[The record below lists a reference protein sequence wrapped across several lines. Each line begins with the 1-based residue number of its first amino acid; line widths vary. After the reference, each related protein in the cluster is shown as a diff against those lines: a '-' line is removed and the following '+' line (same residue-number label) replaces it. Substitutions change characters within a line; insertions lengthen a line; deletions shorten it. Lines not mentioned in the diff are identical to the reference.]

1 MIFLHVIRIQGVFTY
16 HDKNET
22 TLDNHPYTVE
32 KVQYYESQ
40 GVAWSL
46 RNKRPEKLKD
56 SLKEVEDLL
65 LVYKCIKSQWLTR
78 DVLQIVLNNGII
90 ISIAVSVCTGDIDRI
105 QVDKTLVG
113 KLSSETVS
121 DVLLTDRYVVFAHE
135 DKPQVDYIYF
145 LKRTVEKRL
154 EKLSAFDPQMSQ
166 TELPGPVGRRLDRRL
181 VCNAHRDIVLAWW
194 PTASE
199 EPWPWSPMIGD
210 RERCNLVLL
219 LVTGTQLE
227 LLSYVRTECDPVAV
241 RYSMVQPHQI
251 LTVEQLQSPAGDLN
265 ANLCVYECGRSKVIV
280 KVSMVTIPLKCKLSC
295 CERSPQ
301 EDKTLMGCTDG
312 KLAIFD
318 GHTKLTKVISCSL
331 TPKLIRWHPSGT
343 VVIVADSKAQIQV
356 YDQSLNLLLCQLV
369 AEDPTQQKTL
379 QLATF
384 LKSLSTLGELCW
396 NPPLDDA
403 ELSTGSHCD
412 SAFLMFERGPMML
425 LQYHLGAMCQGQL
438 TPLMLGNEFI
448 KHRQFHEAINLLKSL
463 NWNIE
468 GAICYASVSAIVNQ
482 MLRMPLN
489 ATRESHLEAALG
501 AFYMPKVAHSEL
513 VIVEYRDPMS
523 HLARRFFH
531 HLLRYSRY
539 DKAFLLAVDIGAR
552 DLFMDLH
559 YMAEEKGEMALAK
572 VALKK
577 AKQITAD
584 VLGTDE
590 IPGYDADEVSDASD
604 TDSADNFYSSGE
616 ESDVGA
622 PPSEP
627 PPRPPRE
634 GYIPSLGK
642 RPPPP
647 IPTEAG
653 DGNSSVDS
661 RFVPKTW
668 REGRQL
674 ENTNQP
680 PYMNLSDAELH
691 DLEDQLAA
699 QMVGDYTR
707 SLLEEPILP
716 PPPSHADG
724 NTQGDTSASSVKVIH
739 FGMV

>member
-1 MIFLHVIRIQGVFTY
+1 M
-16 HDKNET
+16 
-22 TLDNHPYTVE
+22 
-32 KVQYYESQ
+32 
-40 GVAWSL
+40 
-46 RNKRPEKLKD
+46 
-56 SLKEVEDLL
+56 
-65 LVYKCIKSQWLTR
+65 
-78 DVLQIVLNNGII
+78 
-90 ISIAVSVCTGDIDRI
+90 AVSVETGDIDRI

-135 DKPQVDYIYF
+135 DKPYLDYIYF

-154 EKLSAFDPQMSQ
+154 EKLSAFDPQISQ
-166 TELPGPVGRRLDRRL
+166 TELPGPLGRRLDRKL
-181 VCNAHRDIVLAWW
+181 VCNVHSDIVLAWW

-227 LLSYVRTECDPVAV
+227 LLSYVRTDCDPVSV

-251 LTVEQLQSPAGDLN
+251 LSIEQLQSAGDLN
-265 ANLCVYECGRSKVIV
+265 AHLCVYECGRSKIV

-295 CERSPQ
+295 FERSPQ
-301 EDKTLMGCTDG
+301 EDRTLMGCTSG
-312 KLAIFD
+312 QLALFD
-318 GHTKLTKVISCSL
+318 SHTKLTKVISCSL

-356 YDQSLNLLLCQLV
+356 FDQSLNLLHSQLV
-369 AEDPTQQKTL
+369 AENPGPQKTL
-379 QLATF
+379 QLTTC
-384 LKSLSTLGELCW
+384 LKSLSTLGDVCW
-396 NPPLDDA
+396 NPPLDDTD
-403 ELSTGSHCD
+403 LSTGSHCD
-412 SAFLMFERGPMML
+412 SAFIMFERGPMML
-425 LQYHLGAMCQGQL
+425 LQYHLGRMSQGQL
-438 TPLMLGNEFI
+438 TPLMLINEFI
-448 KHRQFHEAINLLKSL
+448 KQRQFSEAINLLKSL
-463 NWNIE
+463 NWNVE
-468 GAICYASVSAIVNQ
+468 GAICYASLSAIVNQ
-482 MLRMPLN
+482 MLRMPLD

-501 AFYMPKVAHSEL
+501 AFYTPRVAHSEL

-531 HLLRYSRY
+531 LLLRYSRY
-539 DKAFLLAVDIGAR
+539 DKAFLLAVDIGSR

-559 YMAEEKGEMALAK
+559 YVAEEKGEMALAR
-572 VALKK
+572 VAMKK

-590 IPGYDADEVSDASD
+590 IPGYDIDEASD
-604 TDSADNFYSSGE
+604 ESDNSADNFYSSGE
-616 ESDVGA
+616 DSDDVA

-627 PPRPPRE
+627 PPRPPRV
-634 GYIPSLGK
+634 GYMPSLGK

-647 IPTEAG
+647 TPAQTVGGI
-653 DGNSSVDS
+653 SSVDS
-661 RFVPKTW
+661 RFVPKSW
-668 REGRQL
+668 REGTRR
-674 ENTNQP
+674 EKTHQP

-691 DLEDQLAA
+691 DLEEQLAA

-724 NTQGDTSASSVKVIH
+724 NTQVSQSPTVAQNTTVWQLVLQ
-739 FGMV
+739 